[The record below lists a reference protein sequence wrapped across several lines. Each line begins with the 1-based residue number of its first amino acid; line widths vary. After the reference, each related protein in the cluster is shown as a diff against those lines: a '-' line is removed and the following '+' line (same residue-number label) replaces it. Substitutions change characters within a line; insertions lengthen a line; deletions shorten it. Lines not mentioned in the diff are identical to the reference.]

1 MERARYTR
9 IEIAVDSFVHGIG
22 FALAVVG
29 STFLILEAANGQSKH
44 VAAALIYMS
53 GLIAMLTASALYNMS
68 GNGWFKRFA
77 RRMDHAAIFVMIA
90 GSYTPF
96 ALLSIGG
103 SLGIGLLAAVWTGA
117 LAGAV
122 WKIAWPHRGERFAPL
137 LYLALGWVVVLFFDE
152 LYAAMSGLGL
162 VLLVGGGIAY
172 SIGVIF
178 YRWQHLPF
186 HNVIWHVFVLIG
198 AGAHYAVV
206 IAEVMRPVPLM
217 AGS

>member
-1 MERARYTR
+1 LERARYTR

-29 STFLILEAANGQSKH
+29 STFLILEASAGETTQI
-44 VAAALIYMS
+44 VAASVYMG

-68 GNGWFKRFA
+68 GNGAFKRLA

-96 ALLSIGG
+96 ALVSIGG
-103 SLGIGLLAAVWTGA
+103 GLGVILMATVWTVA
-117 LAGAV
+117 LAGV
-122 WKIAWPHRGERFAPL
+122 IWKLGWPHKGERFAPF
-137 LYLALGWVVVLFFDE
+137 LYLALGWVIVVFIDD
-152 LYAAMSGLGL
+152 LYRAMSPLGL
-162 VLLVGGGIAY
+162 ILLVGGGIAY
-172 SIGVIF
+172 SVGVFF
-178 YRWQHLPF
+178 YRWHRLPF

-206 IAEVMRPVPLM
+206 IAEVVRPLPVL
-217 AGS
+217 AG